1 MIALRNVLVVIHRL
15 MAFVLN
21 AQLMSV
27 IDVIKTKTS
36 VTDVNKVTSST
47 TTNALKH
54 VLMALTLIT
63 SKVNALTVKRN
74 AKRVITLKHV

>member
-1 MIALRNVLVVIHRL
+1 MIALRNVLMVTHRL

-27 IDVIKTKTS
+27 IDVIKIKTS
-36 VTDVNKVTSST
+36 ATDVNKVTSST

-63 SKVNALTVKRN
+63 LKVNALIVKRN
-74 AKRVITLKHV
+74 AKRVITLKRV